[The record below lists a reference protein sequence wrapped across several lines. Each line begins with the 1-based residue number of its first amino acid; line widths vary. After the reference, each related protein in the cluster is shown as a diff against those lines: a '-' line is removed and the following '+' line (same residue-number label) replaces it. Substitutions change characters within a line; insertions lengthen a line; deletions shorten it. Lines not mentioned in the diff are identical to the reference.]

1 MAADPDDIEGVE
13 YISAREEALFARDID
28 GQLIRAADATLNDLD
43 QDVRITI
50 DGQPVVVKKA
60 VPLRNSQGVLVVN
73 DRGETIPRPTT
84 IYDAVTQ
91 MYVKSVDDIHPI
103 PILCHREHLNPVGV
117 CRVCLVEIEERRKS
131 GRVKR
136 DLVSSCTY
144 HVKDGMI
151 ITTLASQENPTTV
164 ETIRDSVAVIVELL
178 ASEHLGAEE
187 LKSLPQDTTRHE
199 PNELKK
205 LARQFLPAA
214 QSLRYPSSSLAGRRG
229 TDHSSEIIAVDHDA
243 CILCQRCT
251 RACNDIKHN
260 DVMARDGKGYQAR
273 IAFDT
278 DLPMLESS
286 CVSCGECV
294 ISCPTDALQFR
305 SIVVNKQLEKLKELA
320 DDSQR
325 TGRGI
330 ASIVTPDEMIEIPI
344 FAGIPYK
351 FLQFNGGACVRRV
364 LQPGDV
370 LCREGEYGATAFL
383 IQRGKFEIQF
393 RRNSKNAPRTD
404 GKTSAGWLSSWFGGG
419 TAASVPL
426 LATGSDSMIEPE
438 ATKLYRGVEDVILG
452 EMACLNRYPRTATV
466 IAVEESEVIEIG
478 SNVLYMLQRNQASR
492 KVLNEAYRRHALN
505 SDLERLPIFKSFT
518 REEAKKVAAGVEL
531 MSVEPGQPIFRE
543 GEPGGDLFL
552 VRLGYV
558 KVSRKQGMREQ
569 VVNYIGPGN
578 LDGNIGVFGEIGAL
592 SKLYSEELA
601 EDFRKLNYRP
611 GIRTSSCTGLD
622 HVELVRIRA
631 GQLAEIAQSNP
642 TFKKTL
648 IDRTR
653 QLLQWDS
660 QRDTS
665 ENVAKANFVAQGLYN
680 AQSLLVLD
688 LESCTRCD
696 ECTKACADS
705 HGGETRLVREGLRY
719 ENFLVATSCR
729 SCTDPYCLVGCPVNA
744 IFREGDKEIVIEDHC
759 IGCGQCATNC
769 PYGNITMYGHHEGY
783 RTDGNQQIPIIRQK
797 ATTCDQCKS
806 IGGTPRCVY
815 SCPHDAA
822 FRMSGEELR
831 HAVSGKSAGSR

>member
-1 MAADPDDIEGVE
+1 MATAPDDFDPVE
-13 YISAREEALFARDID
+13 YIGATEEALFARDID

-50 DGQPVVVKKA
+50 DGQSVVVKKA
-60 VPLRNSQGVLVVN
+60 VPLRNSQGVLMVN
-73 DRGETIPRPTT
+73 DRGEIIPRPTT

-91 MYVKSVDDIHPI
+91 LYIKSVNDIHPI
-103 PILCHREHLNPVGV
+103 PTLCHREHLNPVGV
-117 CRVCLVEIEERRKS
+117 CRVCMVEIEERRQS

-144 HVKDGMI
+144 HVKEGMI
-151 ITTLASQENPTTV
+151 ITTLASEENPNTA
-164 ETIRDSVAVIVELL
+164 ETLRDSVAVIVELL
-178 ASEHLGAEE
+178 ASEHLDVEAIARVSDNGIE
-187 LKSLPQDTTRHE
+187 HE

-205 LARQFLPAA
+205 LVQRFLPDLD
-214 QSLRYPSSSLAGRRG
+214 SLRYPPSSLAGQRG
-229 TDHSSEIIAVDHDA
+229 RDCSSEIIAVDHDA
-243 CILCQRCT
+243 CIMCHRCI
-251 RACNDIKHN
+251 RACNDIKNN
-260 DVMARDGKGYQAR
+260 DVMARDGKGYEAR

-305 SIVVNKQLEKLKELA
+305 SMVVDKQVERLKESA
-320 DDSQR
+320 DSHKTD
-325 TGRGI
+325 RGI
-330 ASIVTPDEMIEIPI
+330 ATIVTPEEMIRIPI
-344 FAGIPYK
+344 FAGIPFK
-351 FLQFNGGACVRRV
+351 FLQFNGGACVRRT
-364 LQPGDV
+364 LRPGDV

-393 RRNSKNAPRTD
+393 NRLSKHSANRHQN
-404 GKTSAGWLSSWFGGG
+404 TSAGWFTRWLGNR
-419 TAASVPL
+419 TKAAVPS
-426 LATGSDSMIEPE
+426 LATGSDSTIASEGK
-438 ATKLYRGVEDVILG
+438 KLYRGVEDVILG

-466 IAVEESEVIEIG
+466 VAVEESEVIEIG

-492 KVLNEAYRRHALN
+492 KLLNEAYRRHALN

-518 REEAKKVAAGVEL
+518 RDETRKIAEGAEL

-543 GEPGGDLFL
+543 GETGDDLFL

-578 LDGNIGVFGEIGAL
+578 LNGNIGVFGEIGAL
-592 SKLYSEELA
+592 SKLYSAELSD
-601 EDFRKLNYRP
+601 DFRKNNYQP
-611 GIRTSSCTGLD
+611 GIRTSSCTALD

-631 GQLAEIAQSNP
+631 AQLAEIAASNP
-642 TFKKTL
+642 TFKKAL

-653 QLLQWDS
+653 QLLEWDLH
-660 QRDTS
+660 RDSS
-665 ENVAKANFVAQGLYN
+665 ENATKASFVAQGLYN

-696 ECTKACADS
+696 ECTRACADS
-705 HGGETRLVREGLRY
+705 HGGETRLIREGLRF

-769 PYGNITMYGHHEGY
+769 PYGNISMYGHQDGY
-783 RTDGNQQIPIIRQK
+783 RTDGERKIPIIRQK

-831 HAVSGKSAGSR
+831 QAVLEKTSDSR